1 MTVIRL
7 IERPRR
13 VDTVTIAANTVEDE
27 LHALQTLVGGYI
39 ECVRL
44 TDEAAMLV
52 DEEGLLKNLPRNDLA
67 SLIAQR
73 PIVGTALI
81 VGIAHTED
89 GDVFTDCPAHMI
101 RALNA

>member
-13 VDTVTIAANTVEDE
+13 VDTMTIAEHTLEDE

-52 DEEGLLKNLPRNDLA
+52 DEEGLLKGLPRNDLA

-73 PIVGTALI
+73 QIVGTAVI
-81 VGIAHTED
+81 VGIAHTAD
-89 GDVFTDCPAHMI
+89 GDVFCDCPAHMI